1 MLDAGAMR
9 LHSDGIDAGIRPAAS
24 GHFFQSLENV
34 HALVVDGLC
43 TAVIGGFSKPR
54 YDPIDCDDSL
64 SPQHEGALHG
74 KQTYRPAPPNGGHI
88 PGGQNVGQEE
98 DLLVMEILVDLYG
111 SDVGERYSNE
121 LGLPPRISSIHVR

>member
-74 KQTYRPAPPNGGHI
+74 KQTYRPAPPNGDRIAGLNVTVLGGHI

-98 DLLVMEILVDLYG
+98 DLLVMQILVD
-111 SDVGERYSNE
+111 
-121 LGLPPRISSIHVR
+121 